1 MAVLSVGSLSP
12 PPATAAVFWIVGE
25 TGLWTTAVTRI
36 GGYAEPAASGSLRVQ
51 VRFVVP
57 GAIVQAQPV
66 AEATAIESKPAAPFG
81 TLSVTVTGV
90 PSVAIVPTFETVS
103 VNVVVPPAT
112 NCGECDLVSV
122 RSGAST
128 VVTTCGVVAVSAV
141 ARVCERNWAVAWLVI
156 WVPTGSPPLIVT
168 SKLNEVLF
176 PGRPDA
182 ASNPPRVALA
192 SWPRRK
198 TTLFS
203 AALNAAISS
212 PEASVGLAGAPGPDT
227 SRSEFGT

>member
-1 MAVLSVGSLSP
+1 M
-12 PPATAAVFWIVGE
+12 
-25 TGLWTTAVTRI
+25 
-36 GGYAEPAASGSLRVQ
+36 
-51 VRFVVP
+51 
-57 GAIVQAQPV
+57 QAQPG

-103 VNVVVPPAT
+103 VNVVVAPAT
-112 NCGECDLVSV
+112 NCGECDLVRV

-192 SWPRRK
+192 SLAEAENHLVLGRVEGGDVVAGGICRAGRGTRARHEPQRVRARRSLPAGITSVARKSRAPSWP
-198 TTLFS
+198 LFVK
-203 AALNAAISS
+203 
-212 PEASVGLAGAPGPDT
+212 PTV
-227 SRSEFGT
+227 